1 MTQIRKVR
9 SIVKFKRS
17 VKAISP
23 VIATLLMIAIAVVAS
38 LVVYAWVTGYIGGTT
53 TTAGK
58 AIQIQSFAPQGS
70 NLLVYVQNV
79 GQGDVQLNKDQSV
92 YVDSNLVSISNPS
105 SATIPITVGQTVE
118 LTVPLPAGYVK
129 GDKLNIKVTTTD
141 GTFMT
146 ATGTGSTGGGSG
158 GTQYTVTVNPGTNG
172 AITPATGPVN
182 SGSSPTYTITAATGY
197 HIVDVQVDAV
207 SQGAVGTYTFTN
219 VQAVHTISA
228 TFAINTVQYTIT
240 VNPGTNGAITP
251 ATGPV
256 NSGSSPTYTIT
267 AATGYH
273 IVDVQVDAVSQG
285 AVGTY
290 TFTNVQAVHTIS
302 ATFAI
307 NTVQYTITVNPGTN
321 GAITPAT
328 GPVNSGSS
336 PTYTITA
343 ATGYHIVDVQVDA
356 VSQGAVG
363 TYTFTNVQ
371 AVHTISATFAI
382 NTAVA
387 TKLVFSAGAPQTLTA
402 GVVSPTAI
410 VVQRQDASNNPVS
423 TGTAQITVTLTT
435 GSSGGAFYS
444 NSGGTSAITSITI
457 AAGSSSSAS
466 FYYKDTVAST
476 SRTLTGASNGLT
488 SATTNFVI
496 NAGTATKLAF
506 TVAPTTVVHHA
517 ISTVFTVQIQDAYG
531 NAATRGSTTTVTL
544 TDNDQYGVF
553 YSDSAGN
560 NVITSINIAS
570 GSSTANFYWEHDRTS
585 STGQYTITATPNGGL
600 ASASTNINAT

>member
-1 MTQIRKVR
+1 MESKFVIKIKKGKEKLTRIRNVR
-9 SIVKFKRS
+9 NTTKFKRS
-17 VKAISP
+17 IKAISP

-38 LVVYAWVTGYIGGTT
+38 LVVYAWVSGYMGTT
-53 TTAGK
+53 TTKAGK
-58 AIQIQSFAPQGS
+58 AIQIQSYAPTGTDPLNPTS
-70 NLLVYVQNV
+70 LLVYVQNV
-79 GQGDVQLNKDQSV
+79 GQGDVELSQAQSV
-92 YVDSNLVSISNPS
+92 YIDSILVPISKPTDS
-105 SATIPITVGQTVE
+105 KIPITVGQTVE
-118 LTVPLPAGYVK
+118 LTVPLPTGYQK
-129 GDKLNIKVTTTD
+129 GDTINIKVTTTD

-146 ATGTGSTGGGSG
+146 ATGKGTSTTGGGSS
-158 GTQYTVTVNPGTNG
+158 GTQYTVTVNPGSNG

-182 SGSSPTYTITAATGY
+182 AGSSQTYTITAATGY
-197 HIVDVQVDAV
+197 HIVDVLADAV

-219 VQAVHTISA
+219 VQAAHTISA

-240 VNPGTNGAITP
+240 VNPGSNGAITP

-256 NSGSSPTYTIT
+256 NAGSSQTYTIT

-273 IVDVQVDAVSQG
+273 IVDVLADAVSQG

-290 TFTNVQAVHTIS
+290 TFTNVQA
-302 ATFAI
+302 A
-307 NTVQYTITVNPGTN
+307 
-321 GAITPAT
+321 
-328 GPVNSGSS
+328 
-336 PTYTITA
+336 
-343 ATGYHIVDVQVDA
+343 
-356 VSQGAVG
+356 
-363 TYTFTNVQ
+363 
-371 AVHTISATFAI
+371 HTISATFAI

-423 TGTAQITVTLTT
+423 TGTAQITVTLST

-444 NSGGTSAITSITI
+444 DAAGTTVITSITI
-457 AAGSSSSAS
+457 ASGSSSSAG
-466 FYYKDTVAST
+466 FYYKDTVASI
-476 SRTLTGASNGLT
+476 SRTLTGASNGLI

-496 NAGTATKLAF
+496 NAGTATKLSF

-531 NAATRGSTTTVTL
+531 NAATRGSATTVTL

-585 STGQYTITATPNGGL
+585 NTGQYTITATPNGGL
-600 ASASTNINAT
+600 ASTSTNINAT